1 MSRNLVKSAGTCR
14 VCFNFVVLIKE
25 VDEKQATVQFVAEN
39 GQTTFQ
45 PFEVGLFL
53 LLYSLGLV

>member
-1 MSRNLVKSAGTCR
+1 MSPTLVKSVGTCR
-14 VCFNFVVLIKE
+14 SCVNFVVLIKE

-45 PFEVGLFL
+45 PFEVCLFL
-53 LLYSLGLV
+53 LLYSLWLL